1 MSNDN
6 RIGTD
11 NNNVF
16 IGSTGNDTLNGL
28 DGTDIADYS
37 DFNTPITLERAGGI
51 DKGNGD
57 RDLIRSIEIIVGADG
72 QQNAIDG
79 STGISGVTSFD
90 VDLHEERLVVRDVP
104 GLGDLNF
111 TVENF
116 VNVTGTSR
124 ADFVKGNNLD
134 NLISG
139 ENSDD
144 LLFGEDGDDTLL
156 GDVGNDILS
165 GGFGDDDTIF
175 ARAGNDIISGGN
187 GNDEL
192 WGNDGND
199 TLEGGGG
206 DDRLIGGAGSD
217 TFVLAATDGGIDT
230 IEDFEPGID
239 SIQLSNGLE
248 FSGNIIF

>member
-16 IGSTGNDTLNGL
+16 IGSIGNDTLNGL

-51 DKGNGD
+51 DKGNGE
-57 RDLIRSIEIIVGADG
+57 RDLIRSMEIIIGADG

-116 VNVTGTSR
+116 ANVTGTSQ
-124 ADFVKGNNLD
+124 ADSVKGNNLD

-139 ENSDD
+139 ENGDD
-144 LLFGEDGDDTLL
+144 LLFGKDGDDTLI
-156 GDVGNDILS
+156 GDVANDILS
-165 GGFGDDDTIF
+165 GGFEGDTIF
-175 ARAGNDIISGGN
+175 DRAGNDIISGGN

-206 DDRLIGGAGSD
+206 EDRLIGGAGSD
-217 TFVLAATDGGIDT
+217 TFVFSTDEGIDT

-239 SIQLSNGLE
+239 NIQLSNGLE
-248 FSGNIIF
+248 FSGNIFF